1 VFDLINGIPVH
12 PLVVHAVV
20 VLLPLAV
27 VGAIVIAFVPR
38 WRVRY
43 GVLVVACAAIGT
55 ALVPV
60 ATSSGEALQERVG
73 EVEEHA
79 ELGDQLIWFAV
90 PFLILVAALVWLQWR
105 KDRAD
110 AAGGSSA
117 GHGRNM
123 LMGVAVLAVIVGLAN
138 VVQIYRIG
146 DSGAK
151 AVWGN
156 QGSSTL

>member
-1 VFDLINGIPVH
+1 
-12 PLVVHAVV
+12 
-20 VLLPLAV
+20 
-27 VGAIVIAFVPR
+27 
-38 WRVRY
+38 VRAR
-43 GVLVVACAAIGT
+43 L
-55 ALVPV
+55 
-60 ATSSGEALQERVG
+60 RR
-73 EVEEHA
+73 
-79 ELGDQLIWFAV
+79 DQLIWFAI
-90 PFLILVAALVWLQWR
+90 PLLILVAALVWLQWR

-117 GHGRNM
+117 GHGRTL
-123 LMGVAVLAVIVGLAN
+123 LMVVAVLAVIVGLAN